1 MKARDLAAE
10 VAEVI
15 GADGEFEH
23 LVDDGEKVSQGANR
37 GEGRSI
43 GGAEEAARGGEHQG
57 VFHGVQGYAA
67 RIQLGGHPRRS
78 GGRIVPVVSGVWR

>member
-10 VAEVI
+10 VLEVI
-15 GADGEFEH
+15 GADDEFEH

-37 GEGRSI
+37 GEGRSL
-43 GGAEEAARGGEHQG
+43 GGAEEAASSKAFSTVCKGTPRA
-57 VFHGVQGYAA
+57 YSWAA
-67 RIQLGGHPRRS
+67 TRRS

>member
-10 VAEVI
+10 VLEVI

-37 GEGRSI
+37 GEGRSL
-43 GGAEEAARGGEHQG
+43 GGAEEAARGGEQQG
-57 VFHGVQGYAA
+57 VFHGV
-67 RIQLGGHPRRS
+67 
-78 GGRIVPVVSGVWR
+78 